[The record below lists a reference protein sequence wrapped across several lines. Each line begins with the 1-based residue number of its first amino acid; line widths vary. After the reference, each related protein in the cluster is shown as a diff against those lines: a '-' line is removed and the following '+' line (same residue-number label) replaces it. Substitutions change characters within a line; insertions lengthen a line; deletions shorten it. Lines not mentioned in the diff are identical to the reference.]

1 MGDAGP
7 GAQLFF
13 PNHGTVNILIVF
25 VQHLDDTFE
34 DCHDTT
40 QLDEDGVPIQIDP
53 NICYQGPDIPT
64 ATSWTDDEATEWPVY
79 WSQEP
84 DRRLPIWAENGFIAS
99 PDTDPLLFPEGSL
112 SEYYD
117 VMSDGELTI
126 TGYVYPEVYIPQQN
140 RDWYHSNNA
149 PFANGDIKRSHEILT
164 HVKNNPMGIVFDG
177 RFDNYTNGTNNVGLG
192 FEDGFFDMIILAYR
206 SGGRLHHSDQRPL
219 IPGTMD
225 STLTR
230 FSSVA

>member
-1 MGDAGP
+1 MYRHLLVALTIIGTVSIASAQSNPALQSCSMDLSGAPPMEPPFFGDAGP

-99 PDTDPLLFPEGSL
+99 PDTDPFCFLKVHSA
-112 SEYYD
+112 S
-117 VMSDGELTI
+117 I
-126 TGYVYPEVYIPQQN
+126 T
-140 RDWYHSNNA
+140 
-149 PFANGDIKRSHEILT
+149 
-164 HVKNNPMGIVFDG
+164 M
-177 RFDNYTNGTNNVGLG
+177 
-192 FEDGFFDMIILAYR
+192 
-206 SGGRLHHSDQRPL
+206 
-219 IPGTMD
+219 
-225 STLTR
+225 
-230 FSSVA
+230 